1 MRRILLIVALLAAGS
16 ACGTE
21 PTAPTATANADV
33 SGLWANGEEGV
44 YRWNLRQTGTSVQ
57 GVESST
63 AGPDAGTIT
72 GSVSGNVFT
81 LEQEMSRTRDGG
93 FLHYRVHGQ
102 LTVDRG
108 SRRGSLTYVP
118 LFDART
124 VTQEIRFIRLLT
136 AP

>member
-1 MRRILLIVALLAAGS
+1 
-16 ACGTE
+16 
-21 PTAPTATANADV
+21 
-33 SGLWANGEEGV
+33 
-44 YRWNLRQTGTSVQ
+44 
-57 GVESST
+57 
-63 AGPDAGTIT
+63 
-72 GSVSGNVFT
+72 

-108 SRRGSLTYVP
+108 SMRGSLTYVP